1 MRQAANGCVWC
12 RTYLAILALRAVQ
25 SRSVYGFTPHMSN
38 CRTCINTH
46 TVTLHHIHVSN
57 CRICVNTVTLH
68 HMSNRRICINT
79 HTHSTCH
86 TAGSASTHTPSVSRS
101 TAAVA
106 ALNNTQPVLH
116 AHKDILE
123 DLWLGINSSC
133 SSKYA
138 WCKVK
143 SNVNFPS
150 IPEIHIQTITNTLAC
165 KMKIKCIIL
174 IHEQACIQ
182 VPGHSV
188 WPDINTSA
196 HPDETFTA
204 LL

>member
-1 MRQAANGCVWC
+1 MDVSDAELTW
-12 RTYLAILALRAVQ
+12 Q
-25 SRSVYGFTPHMSN
+25 SWLWGPSSPGQCTASRP
-38 CRTCINTH
+38 TCQTAGPASTH
-46 TVTLHHIHVSN
+46 TQSHSITFMCQTAESVSTQSHSIT
-57 CRICVNTVTLH
+57 CQTAG
-68 HMSNRRICINT
+68 SAST